1 MYINDDQLLLDLRE
15 IIDIF
20 CVSYVS
26 QLAV

>member
-1 MYINDDQLLLDLRE
+1 MYIDDDRLLLDLRKT
-15 IIDIF
+15 IDIF